1 MDCARLATPRALSVP
16 AAMPVKVV
24 DASAVAALLFGEPE
38 DEAVAGRLG
47 DAHLVAPALLG
58 FELANVCL
66 VKSRRDPELRPRLTA
81 AFRLR
86 DRLAVEEV
94 AVDHGGTLELAAA
107 TGLTAYDAS
116 YLWLARQLGAELVTL
131 DKQLAKVDAAWPSL

>member
-1 MDCARLATPRALSVP
+1 VPIATG
-16 AAMPVKVV
+16 VKVV

-38 DEAVAGRLG
+38 ANVIAGRLS
-47 DAHLVAPALLG
+47 DVHLVAPTLLG

-66 VKSRRDPELRPRLTA
+66 IKTRRHPEQRSALISAFALRHRLGVEEITIDHDGA
-81 AFRLR
+81 VE
-86 DRLAVEEV
+86 LAVR
-94 AVDHGGTLELAAA
+94 

-131 DKQLAKVDAAWPSL
+131 DRRLERAASAS

>member
-1 MDCARLATPRALSVP
+1 MA
-16 AAMPVKVV
+16 VKVV
-24 DASAVAALLFGEPE
+24 DASALAALLFGEPE
-38 DEAVAGRLG
+38 AEAVAARLDG
-47 DAHLVAPALLG
+47 ARLAAPLLLG

-66 VKSRRDPELRPRLTA
+66 IKARRHPEQREALTA

-86 DRLAVEEV
+86 ARLRVEEM
-94 AVDHGGTLELAAA
+94 AVDHDGALETAAA

-131 DKQLAKVDAAWPSL
+131 DRQLATAALR